1 MFSLPALGNI
11 GEFVGAIA
19 VVVSLIY
26 LARQTIHNTRSVQAA
41 SFNAMVQNSIRL
53 LEHSFRDS
61 EFATFYERAERDPEA
76 LSPDEKIRWDSY
88 MTSVFRHFGNLI
100 YQQRVGALDDQMWE
114 AYRETLKQHLR
125 VPSWGITVG
134 TAKSS
139 ARHSPNKLSD
149 LSRRSKQRWPIR
161 LDVGLVTQIC
171 ECDIRGSSLLE

>member
-1 MFSLPALGNI
+1 MASEMFSLPALGNI

-26 LARQTIHNTRSVQAA
+26 LARQTIHHTRSVQAA

-61 EFATFYERAERDPEA
+61 EFAAFYERAERDPEA
-76 LSPDEKIRWDSY
+76 LSPAEKIRWDSY

-100 YQQRVGALDDQMWE
+100 YQHRVGALDDQMWD

-125 VPSWGITVG
+125 APSWGIWYRG
-134 TAKSS
+134 HCRIFSTA
-139 ARHSPNKLSD
+139 LTEQVE
-149 LSRRSKQRWPIR
+149 RSLKEIETEVADQA
-161 LDVGLVTQIC
+161 
-171 ECDIRGSSLLE
+171 